1 MNEQPISRQFF
12 LMYALAFVG
21 VWMAF
26 IAPTMSGLQ
35 IRIGQIDPAHKAS
48 GLALVLGVGAL
59 LALVSN
65 PIWGQLSDRHMGRWG
80 RRKPFMFFG
89 GLAGTVALF
98 VLPLMQTVV
107 GVVIAWSVVQ
117 LVFNAA
123 IAALHAITS
132 DMFPESER
140 GKASVAVGVGGGVG
154 TVLGIGLSAA
164 LVKTPILMFGV
175 PALLGFIILLIFLVW
190 YQDTP
195 LQEAPVRTGVLKT
208 VLDSYSFNWRK
219 TPDFGKLLTGNFF
232 ILIGLNIITTYQV
245 YVMSDRLGWSDAKV
259 ASMITVIYLISG
271 ASSMVANYI
280 AGWLSDKYARYRGW
294 IVGSALLL
302 AGTATMFGFRPD
314 LLILAAV
321 LAGLAQGAENNVAY
335 AALSLTMPDQE
346 NGGKWLGIGN
356 MSMVLPQSIA
366 PAVAPILLA
375 IGNQSVNYVS
385 LYLGAAIIAVI
396 GAGVIMTIKKLQ

>member
-190 YQDTP
+190 YQDAP
-195 LQEAPVRTGVLKT
+195 LQEAPVRAGVLKT
-208 VLDSYSFNWRK
+208 VLDSYSFNWRQ

-245 YVMSDRLGWSDAKV
+245 YVMSDRLGWSDAK
-259 ASMITVIYLISG
+259 SG
-271 ASSMVANYI
+271 
-280 AGWLSDKYARYRGW
+280 
-294 IVGSALLL
+294 
-302 AGTATMFGFRPD
+302 
-314 LLILAAV
+314 
-321 LAGLAQGAENNVAY
+321 
-335 AALSLTMPDQE
+335 
-346 NGGKWLGIGN
+346 
-356 MSMVLPQSIA
+356 
-366 PAVAPILLA
+366 
-375 IGNQSVNYVS
+375 
-385 LYLGAAIIAVI
+385 
-396 GAGVIMTIKKLQ
+396 